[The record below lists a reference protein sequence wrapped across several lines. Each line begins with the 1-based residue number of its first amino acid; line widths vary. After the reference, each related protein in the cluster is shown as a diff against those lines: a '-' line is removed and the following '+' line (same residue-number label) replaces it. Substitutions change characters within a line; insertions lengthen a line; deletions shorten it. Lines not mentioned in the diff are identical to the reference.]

1 MRTMRNLLGD
11 NLGWRRTGAL
21 LAAAG
26 LCVGLLG
33 LPVQAQ
39 GSASQAD
46 QKTKQSRPRKPV
58 NLRDPFRSLLVSPED
73 MIKQALPPGKRG
85 LVISQLTVDGIVVT
99 PTARVAV
106 VNMRGR
112 NRAFFL
118 RERDELFDGYVAEIR
133 EDSVVFRERASDAF
147 GRKYERR
154 VVKPLAT
161 EATGT
166 TR

>member
-1 MRTMRNLLGD
+1 MRNLLGD

-39 GSASQAD
+39 GSAD

-118 RERDELFDGYVAEIR
+118 RVRDELFDGYVAEIL
-133 EDSVVFRERASDAF
+133 EDGVVFRERASDAF

-154 VVKPLAT
+154 VVKLLTT

>member
-11 NLGWRRTGAL
+11 NLGWRRAGAL

-33 LPVQAQ
+33 LPAQAQ
-39 GSASQAD
+39 ESAP

-118 RERDELFDGYVAEIR
+118 RVRDELFDGYVAEIR
-133 EDSVVFRERASDAF
+133 EDGVVFRERASDAF

-154 VVKPLAT
+154 VVKPLTT

>member
-1 MRTMRNLLGD
+1 MRNLLGD
-11 NLGWRRTGAL
+11 NLGWRRAGAL

-33 LPVQAQ
+33 LPAQAQ
-39 GSASQAD
+39 ESAP

-118 RERDELFDGYVAEIR
+118 RVRDELFDGYVAEIL
-133 EDSVVFRERASDAF
+133 EDGVVFRERASDAF

-154 VVKPLAT
+154 VVKPLTT

>member
-39 GSASQAD
+39 GSAP

-118 RERDELFDGYVAEIR
+118 RVRDELFDGYVAEIL
-133 EDSVVFRERASDAF
+133 EDGVVFRERASDAF

-154 VVKPLAT
+154 VVKLLTT